1 MESVVV
7 TAAEGAVKTLLGK
20 LGSFL
25 SQEPRLLGGV
35 RGELQ
40 YIKDELESMNAFLQ
54 NLAATSSH
62 SVQVKIWMK
71 QVREM
76 AYDAEDCIDEFQH
89 HFGGYCGNGIVG
101 FIYRMKHLMYTLKVR
116 HRIIMQVQEL
126 KVRARDVSDRYAR
139 YSGANAIVDASDSK
153 NTTTSISTCLS
164 HDPRQVI
171 GFIQDDLLVGIN
183 NRRDRVLTYL
193 RVDSDQEL
201 RVISIFGFG
210 GLGKTTLAKAIY
222 DSPQVKNGQFHC
234 QAFVTVSQK
243 IDLKALLRDMLGQLI
258 PPASDQHVSSDI
270 EDEHLKAIEVWDVKR
285 LGDKLRSY
293 LDDKRYLVI
302 LDDIW
307 SDSAWDTFKFLLPK
321 NHVGSVIIVTTR
333 IRSVANYCSH
343 LQHDYS
349 YEIEP
354 LNEIESKELFLRRL
368 FGQLHEC
375 PQNIQK
381 VSESVLKKCGGMP
394 LAINSIAGLLASRPV
409 KSLEEMQN
417 LQNSLGSEMDS
428 FSTMEKIK
436 QILLLSYND
445 LLYHLKTCFL
455 YFSIFPEDYKI
466 KRKNVVRQ
474 WVAEG
479 FVSDKRGQS
488 AEQVAESYFAEF
500 INRSIVQPLD
510 ISDSGKV
517 KTCRIHDIMLEVIVE
532 MSVEQNFISLM
543 GDQHTMIS
551 YDKYL
556 SLRRAHNIDRLPRK
570 IKKLQSLETLD
581 LRGTGIDKLP
591 ASFIELEN
599 LVHFR
604 SGSTYLPHG
613 FGRMKS
619 IQTLGLIEIS
629 DDTSWRIQEI
639 GCLMQL
645 EKLRIRSR
653 DGMNKENWESLLTV
667 IENLSRR
674 LLSLS
679 NETDGRT
686 CSLPLD
692 FSSSPPLLL
701 RSLLLY
707 GSLEAL
713 PSWMASLDN
722 LVKLTLGGTKLKEDD
737 IQILQKLPR
746 LFSLRLWFAFAVE
759 KLVVAPSGFP
769 NLQLLAIQG
778 WNGPLQMI
786 LEEGAMQKLHKLV
799 LVASF
804 RDATLKS
811 IKGTKYLRSLRTVE
825 IRAKSTPCMEAL
837 LDELRLEASHL
848 PNHPTVIIKRA

>member
-116 HRIIMQVQEL
+116 HRIVMQVQEL

-164 HDPRQVI
+164 LDPRQVI

-285 LGDKLRSY
+285 LGDKLRS
-293 LDDKRYLVI
+293 L
-302 LDDIW
+302 
-307 SDSAWDTFKFLLPK
+307 FLM
-321 NHVGSVIIVTTR
+321 IF
-333 IRSVANYCSH
+333 
-343 LQHDYS
+343 
-349 YEIEP
+349 
-354 LNEIESKELFLRRL
+354 ESKELFLRRL

-409 KSLEEMQN
+409 KNLEEMQN

-445 LLYHLKTCFL
+445 LPYHLKTCFL

-551 YDKYL
+551 YDKVRRLSLHGHGAYNLSTSLELSHIRSLSSFGDMPRALRFDRARLLRVLDLESCEFLRNRQHHHICALFHLKYL

-581 LRGTGIDKLP
+581 LRGKGIDKLP

-619 IQTLGLIEIS
+619 ILTLGLIEIS

-645 EKLRIRSR
+645 EKLCIWSR

-679 NETDGRT
+679 IETDRRT

-722 LVKLTLGGTKLKEDD
+722 LVKLTLGGTKLEEDD

-759 KLVVAPSGFP
+759 KFVVAP
-769 NLQLLAIQG
+769 
-778 WNGPLQMI
+778 
-786 LEEGAMQKLHKLV
+786 
-799 LVASF
+799 
-804 RDATLKS
+804 
-811 IKGTKYLRSLRTVE
+811 
-825 IRAKSTPCMEAL
+825 
-837 LDELRLEASHL
+837 
-848 PNHPTVIIKRA
+848 

>member
-1 MESVVV
+1 M
-7 TAAEGAVKTLLGK
+7 
-20 LGSFL
+20 
-25 SQEPRLLGGV
+25 
-35 RGELQ
+35 
-40 YIKDELESMNAFLQ
+40 
-54 NLAATSSH
+54 
-62 SVQVKIWMK
+62 
-71 QVREM
+71 
-76 AYDAEDCIDEFQH
+76 
-89 HFGGYCGNGIVG
+89 
-101 FIYRMKHLMYTLKVR
+101 
-116 HRIIMQVQEL
+116 
-126 KVRARDVSDRYAR
+126 
-139 YSGANAIVDASDSK
+139 
-153 NTTTSISTCLS
+153 
-164 HDPRQVI
+164 
-171 GFIQDDLLVGIN
+171 
-183 NRRDRVLTYL
+183 
-193 RVDSDQEL
+193 
-201 RVISIFGFG
+201 
-210 GLGKTTLAKAIY
+210 
-222 DSPQVKNGQFHC
+222 
-234 QAFVTVSQK
+234 
-243 IDLKALLRDMLGQLI
+243 
-258 PPASDQHVSSDI
+258 
-270 EDEHLKAIEVWDVKR
+270 
-285 LGDKLRSY
+285 
-293 LDDKRYLVI
+293 
-302 LDDIW
+302 
-307 SDSAWDTFKFLLPK
+307 
-321 NHVGSVIIVTTR
+321 
-333 IRSVANYCSH
+333 ANYCSH

-445 LLYHLKTCFL
+445 LPYHLKTCFL

-551 YDKYL
+551 YDKVRRLSLHGHGAYNLSTSLELSHIRSLSSFGDMPRALRFDRARLLRVLDLESCEFLRNRQLHHICALFHLKYL

-581 LRGTGIDKLP
+581 LRGKGIDKLP

-619 IQTLGLIEIS
+619 ILTLGLIEIS
-629 DDTSWRIQEI
+629 DGTSWRIEEI

-645 EKLRIRSR
+645 EKLRIWSR
-653 DGMNKENWESLLTV
+653 DGMNEENWESLLTV
-667 IENLSRR
+667 IENLSMR

-679 NETDGRT
+679 IETDRRT

-722 LVKLTLGGTKLKEDD
+722 LVKLTLGGTKLEEDD

-746 LFSLRLWFAFAVE
+746 LFFLRLWFAFAVE
-759 KLVVAPSGFP
+759 KFVVAP
-769 NLQLLAIQG
+769 
-778 WNGPLQMI
+778 
-786 LEEGAMQKLHKLV
+786 
-799 LVASF
+799 
-804 RDATLKS
+804 
-811 IKGTKYLRSLRTVE
+811 
-825 IRAKSTPCMEAL
+825 
-837 LDELRLEASHL
+837 
-848 PNHPTVIIKRA
+848 